1 MGDWRDRR
9 GKGAFQDLRKRRLRR
24 WSERRGATGRAG
36 DEIAGKWRRPAGGCI
51 WSPSARCSYRPRPR
65 LVFACWRGD
74 RGKLLHAAH
83 PRWPIL
89 SHDEAGLIPGR
100 VLIGRRG
107 REHLRGAFDRLREEQ
122 RGQVSRACWAN
133 ENNECSI
140 GTEIPLVSCMTPACI
155 MYASYTSC
163 RQQIFFCSLA
173 HAAESCTNHVT
184 LV

>member
-1 MGDWRDRR
+1 MHFQAIAPEPLPQRLVLYDDGIIFCTKQKLKRVASFSGTATQTR
-9 GKGAFQDLRKRRLRR
+9 GGRTV
-24 WSERRGATGRAG
+24 WATGGTVKGRVRFKTSENDTSAGGRSDGVGGGVVAGG

-100 VLIGRRG
+100 VLIGWRG
-107 REHLRGAFDRLREEQ
+107 REHLIEAFDRLREEQ
-122 RGQVSRACWAN
+122 RGQVSRAC
-133 ENNECSI
+133 
-140 GTEIPLVSCMTPACI
+140 
-155 MYASYTSC
+155 
-163 RQQIFFCSLA
+163 
-173 HAAESCTNHVT
+173 
-184 LV
+184 

>member
-1 MGDWRDRR
+1 MQQTKAEASRVAG
-9 GKGAFQDLRKRRLRR
+9 GPGGRLEGPSREGCVSR
-24 WSERRGATGRAG
+24 PPKATPLQVVGATGRAG

-65 LVFACWRGD
+65 LVFACRRGD

-107 REHLRGAFDRLREEQ
+107 REHPIGAFDRLREEQ
-122 RGQVSRACWAN
+122 RGQVSRAC
-133 ENNECSI
+133 
-140 GTEIPLVSCMTPACI
+140 
-155 MYASYTSC
+155 
-163 RQQIFFCSLA
+163 
-173 HAAESCTNHVT
+173 
-184 LV
+184 